1 MIKHLIIITTFLNRV
16 LFIISKHPL
25 GIGLILIFQTLLI
38 SIISRI
44 NSLNFWFSY
53 ILFLIFVG
61 GLLILFIYVI
71 SLASNEIFNFSL
83 RIFFNKIILFFIIII
98 FILFLDY
105 ILLNFLRKNSEV
117 IKIEN
122 IKFLNL
128 ETRELLNKIYNFPR
142 RIITIILIIYLFLCL
157 IAICK
162 IINIFEGPLR
172 PKF

>member
-1 MIKHLIIITTFLNRV
+1 MVKHFILILTFLNRL
-16 LFIISKHPL
+16 LFLISKHPL

-38 SIISRI
+38 RLLAGA
-44 NSLNFWFSY
+44 NTLNFWFSY

-83 RIFFNKIILFFIIII
+83 KIFLNKLILLILFI
-98 FILFLDY
+98 FCTYFFDLYLI
-105 ILLNFLRKNSEV
+105 NFLNKNLES
-117 IKIEN
+117 
-122 IKFLNL
+122 IKFENL
-128 ETRELLNKIYNFPR
+128 KILTLESREILNKIYNFPR

>member
-1 MIKHLIIITTFLNRV
+1 MFKYLLLFLIFLNRV
-16 LFIISKHPL
+16 LFLITKHPL

-38 SIISRI
+38 RLFSRI
-44 NSLNFWFSY
+44 RALNFWFSY

-83 RIFFNKIILFFIIII
+83 KIFINKIFIFSSSITIIFLLDFYLINFFNKNIEVLKLENTKIT
-98 FILFLDY
+98 
-105 ILLNFLRKNSEV
+105 NFESAELINS
-117 IKIEN
+117 
-122 IKFLNL
+122 
-128 ETRELLNKIYNFPR
+128 IYNFPGN
-142 RIITIILIIYLFLCL
+142 IITIILIIYLFLCL
-157 IAICK
+157 IGICK

>member
-1 MIKHLIIITTFLNRV
+1 MFKHLLLISTFLNSL
-16 LFIISKHPL
+16 LFLISKHPL
-25 GIGLILIFQTLLI
+25 GLGLILILQTLLI
-38 SIISRI
+38 SILSGV
-44 NSLNFWFSY
+44 NNLNFWFSY

-83 RIFFNKIILFFIIII
+83 KIFFNKITLLVLFI
-98 FILFLDY
+98 FCIYFFDLYL
-105 ILLNFLRKNSEV
+105 INFFNKNLEL
-117 IKIEN
+117 
-122 IKFLNL
+122 IKFENLKILNL
-128 ETRELLNKIYNFPR
+128 ESTEILNKIYNFPR

>member
-1 MIKHLIIITTFLNRV
+1 MFKHLLYFFTFLNRL
-16 LFIISKHPL
+16 LFLISKHPL

-38 SIISRI
+38 RLISRI
-44 NSLNFWFSY
+44 NRLNFWFSY

-83 RIFFNKIILFFIIII
+83 KILFYKISFFFRFILIIYFIDLNLINFFNK
-98 FILFLDY
+98 
-105 ILLNFLRKNSEV
+105 NSENF
-117 IKIEN
+117 KLEN
-122 IKFLNL
+122 LTILNL
-128 ETRELLNKIYNFPR
+128 ETSDLINKIYNFPR
-142 RIITIILIIYLFLCL
+142 RIITIILIVYLFLCL

>member
-1 MIKHLIIITTFLNRV
+1 MLLIITLLNRL
-16 LFIISKHPL
+16 LFLISKHPL
-25 GIGLILIFQTLLI
+25 RIGLILIFQTLLI
-38 SIISRI
+38 RIVSRI
-44 NSLNFWFSY
+44 NALNFWFSY

-83 RIFFNKIILFFIIII
+83 KIFLNKIRLLLII
-98 FILFLDY
+98 FIILSFLDFY
-105 ILLNFLRKNSEV
+105 FTNFLNNSIETLKFYNFRILEIE
-117 IKIEN
+117 IK
-122 IKFLNL
+122 
-128 ETRELLNKIYNFPR
+128 ELINKIYNFPR
-142 RIITIILIIYLFLCL
+142 RIITILLIIYLFLCL

>member
-1 MIKHLIIITTFLNRV
+1 MFKHLLLGITFLNSV
-16 LFIISKHPL
+16 LFLISKHPL

-38 SIISRI
+38 SLLSGI
-44 NSLNFWFSY
+44 NAFNFWFSY

-83 RIFFNKIILFFIIII
+83 KIFLNKTILFILFIFFIYFLDLFLINFFNK
-98 FILFLDY
+98 
-105 ILLNFLRKNSEV
+105 
-117 IKIEN
+117 
-122 IKFLNL
+122 NL
-128 ETRELLNKIYNFPR
+128 EIIKLENLKILTLESREILNKIYNFPR

>member
-1 MIKHLIIITTFLNRV
+1 MFKHLLLISSFLNRL
-16 LFIISKHPL
+16 LFLISKHPL

-38 SIISRI
+38 RLLSGI
-44 NSLNFWFSY
+44 NTLNFWFSY
-53 ILFLIFVG
+53 VLFLIFVG

-83 RIFFNKIILFFIIII
+83 KIFLNKIILL
-98 FILFLDY
+98 ILFIFCIYFFDLY
-105 ILLNFLRKNSEV
+105 LINFFNKNLELAKFENL
-117 IKIEN
+117 KI
-122 IKFLNL
+122 LNL
-128 ETRELLNKIYNFPR
+128 ESAEILNKIYNFPR
-142 RIITIILIIYLFLCL
+142 RIITIMLIIYLFLCL